1 MSSCSDHAT
10 NGWVY
15 LGIWDDL
22 PPGPD
27 VCGVEVEHDVDEE
40 DDVNNGVYHQQT
52 RSIYNLSHNK
62 RIFFFSNLLLS
73 GAGGNNWKIW
83 RVIIL
88 LSSLWQKISPT
99 PPGISYSEFS
109 QFHVKNT
116 SSSLGWKM
124 VNVFAIFG
132 VFIEK
137 YSYWLI
143 KFRCRQKFVTIYSE
157 LNLN

>member
-52 RSIYNLSHNK
+52 RHIYNLSHNNSRGRGGIIEK
-62 RIFFFSNLLLS
+62 FGVSNF
-73 GAGGNNWKIW
+73 
-83 RVIIL
+83 VIL
-88 LSSLWQKISPT
+88 PLAKNFAH

-109 QFHVKNT
+109 QFHVKTT

-137 YSYWLI
+137 YSYWLK